1 MDADPFSA
9 EYETLLPG
17 ESVSM
22 RSGNARDVD
31 HWITVYSELVNF
43 KEKILNEIGDQ
54 RDKVAAEGRLEIQHD
69 DMIFRREYMRLVGRL
84 NFWRTEK
91 ERRQSA

>member
-1 MDADPFSA
+1 MDVDPFAS

-17 ESVSM
+17 ESSSM
-22 RSGNARDVD
+22 RSSDPRDVD
-31 HWITVYSELVNF
+31 HWITVYSELVSF
-43 KEKILNEIGDQ
+43 KEKILRDIGAQ
-54 RDKVAAEGRLEIQHD
+54 REKVADEGRLEVQHD

-91 ERRQSA
+91 ERRAS

>member
-1 MDADPFSA
+1 MDADPFA
-9 EYETLLPG
+9 GEYETLLPG

-22 RSGNARDVD
+22 RSDDPRDVD
-31 HWITVYSELVNF
+31 HWITVYSELVSF
-43 KEKILNEIGDQ
+43 KEKILNEIGEQ
-54 RDKVAAEGRLEIQHD
+54 RDKVEATGRLEIQHD

-91 ERRQSA
+91 ERRSA